1 MKTNSTY
8 LTRLGS
14 RHTVNQDAVGLSHDV
29 PAELLAQRGYL
40 YAVADGYGPDQ
51 AGSNASASAVQAL
64 KSAFYTSQEVDTGRA
79 LVQAVQQANKAVVKA
94 TGQAGSAGS
103 TLTAAVVQGSNL
115 HIAHVGDSRAY
126 LLRAGQLRRLTH
138 DHTWGMEQVRAGK
151 LKPEQVAKHPQRGQL
166 TRVLGSHHAL
176 SKEQVEHVAETLQP
190 GDILMLCTD
199 GLSDMVPD
207 ADMAAAMRHAQADGQ
222 LAALAGQ
229 RGGTDDVSAVV
240 VWLGEA
246 RALPGPVVLAAA
258 GGVVLALILLLLWL
272 WPDGRVPSSSTAIA
286 QTGTALSA
294 QVTAAAGSETPA
306 PSPMAGAP
314 TSTLA
319 PIRPA
324 GGAPAP
330 NSTPT
335 PAPIATVAPALVY
348 PAPVLSGPED
358 NAEFRGR
365 DTPIHLQWR
374 SAGPLA
380 AGDAYVVVIDF
391 PHDGAVWHD
400 SQMSTA
406 TEIEVPR
413 HVYDNLGGDRRL
425 TWRVAVWRNPV
436 VGSDGLLMGIQVGE
450 ESSKRTFVWKQAGD
464 ELATP
469 PIITPTATPGFEG

>member
-1 MKTNSTY
+1 MQVQVSYATHI
-8 LTRLGS
+8 GS
-14 RHTVNQDAVGLSHDV
+14 RHTVNQDAVGLSQGV
-29 PAELLAQRGYL
+29 PSDLITDRGQLLSI
-40 YAVADGYGPDQ
+40 ADGYGKDQ
-51 AGSNASASAVQAL
+51 AGSAAGQAAAQHL
-64 KSAFYTSQEVDTGRA
+64 TRAYYDSQEADTGMA
-79 LVQAVQQANKAVVKA
+79 LVKAMQQANEAVIK
-94 TGQAGSAGS
+94 TIGQAGNAGS
-103 TLTAAVVQGSNL
+103 TLTAAVVRGNSL
-115 HIAHVGDSRAY
+115 HVAHMGDSRAY

-138 DHTWGMEQVRAGK
+138 DHTWGAEQIRAGA
-151 LKPEQVAKHPQRGQL
+151 LKPEQVAQDPKRGQL
-166 TRVLGSHHAL
+166 TRALGRQASL
-176 SKEQVEHVAETLQP
+176 PKEQVEHRAETVRA
-190 GDILMLCTD
+190 GDVLLLCSD
-199 GLSDMVPD
+199 GLSDVVAETD
-207 ADMAAAMRHAQADGQ
+207 LAAALGQAQPAER
-222 LAALAGQ
+222 LIALAGQ
-229 RGGTDDVSAVV
+229 RGGTDDVSVMVAR
-240 VWLGEA
+240 LGEA
-246 RALPGPVVLAAA
+246 RTPPIPLILAAA

-272 WPDGRVPSSSTAIA
+272 WPGGRVPSSPTAIA

-330 NSTPT
+330 NNTPT

-374 SAGPLA
+374 SVGPLA

-425 TWRVAVWRNPV
+425 AWRVAVWRQPV
-436 VGSDGLLMGIQVGE
+436 IEDGLPVGTRVGE
-450 ESSKRTFVWKQAGD
+450 ESAVRWFVWKAVGG
-464 ELATP
+464 EGPATP
-469 PIITPTATPGFEG
+469 AATETPKFEG